1 LSEATQAI
9 ALIQQADVEFYGDA
23 LTSALAEDGDIYIP
37 LAQMCACLQLNLSGQ
52 LQRMRRTEAL
62 RDGLRLITLL
72 AQDGSRRPLVCL
84 RVDLVPGWLAGV
96 TTSKIEDEALRK
108 KLIAYQRDL
117 YKVAWAVF
125 GPMRAEVVPASDV
138 QAIARRMAEISNRM
152 EAIDQAIASL
162 NAMLRDVAAAV
173 DTMKG
178 VNVVVEGLK
187 AELDALRTEMAD
199 LHTRSANAFKITGDR
214 LKHLELRLNPG
225 AHISEEQAARVKEAV
240 TYVANALQ
248 ARGRPRAY
256 AEVWAAFKQHFGL
269 TEYRNLPQNRFA
281 EALEWLNNWGVA
293 VLASPKPVLSP
304 GDKD

>member
-1 LSEATQAI
+1 MSEATQAI
-9 ALIQQADVEFYGDA
+9 ALVQQADVEFYGDA

-37 LAQMCACLQLNLSGQ
+37 LAQVCASLHLNLSGQ
-52 LQRMRRTEAL
+52 LQRIRRTEAL
-62 RDGLRLITLL
+62 MDGLRLITLMS
-72 AQDGSRRPLVCL
+72 QDGSRRPLICL

-138 QAIARRMAEISNRM
+138 QAIAQRMAEISNRM
-152 EAIDQAIASL
+152 EATDQAIASL

-173 DTMKG
+173 GTMKG
-178 VNVVVEGLK
+178 INVVVEGLK

-214 LKHLELRLNPG
+214 LKRLELRLNPG
-225 AHISEEQAARVKEAV
+225 APLSVSSNV
-240 TYVANALQ
+240 TQEKNGFQ
-248 ARGRPRAY
+248 
-256 AEVWAAFKQHFGL
+256 
-269 TEYRNLPQNRFA
+269 RNSR
-281 EALEWLNNWGVA
+281 
-293 VLASPKPVLSP
+293 K
-304 GDKD
+304 K

>member
-1 LSEATQAI
+1 MSEATLAI
-9 ALIQQADVEFYGDA
+9 ALVQQADVEFYGDA

-52 LQRMRRTEAL
+52 LQRIRRTEAL
-62 RDGLRLITLL
+62 IDGLRLITLL
-72 AQDGSRRPLVCL
+72 AQDRSRRPLICL

-96 TTSKIEDEALRK
+96 TTAKIEDEALRK
-108 KLIAYQRDL
+108 KLVAYHRDL

-125 GPMRAEVVPASDV
+125 GPLRAEVVPAGDV

-162 NAMLRDVAAAV
+162 NAMLHNVAAAV

-178 VNVVVEGLK
+178 VNVIVEGLK
-187 AELDALRTEMAD
+187 SELDALRTEMAD

-214 LKHLELRLNPG
+214 LKRLELRLNPG
-225 AHISEEQAARVKEAV
+225 APLSEEQAARVKEAV

-248 ARGRPRAY
+248 ERGRPRAY

-293 VLASPKPVLSP
+293 VLASPKAAPP

>member
-1 LSEATQAI
+1 MPEPTQAI
-9 ALIQQADVEFYGDA
+9 TLIQQADVEFYGDS
-23 LTSALAEDGDIYIP
+23 LTSALAEDGGIYIP
-37 LAQMCACLQLNLSGQ
+37 LVQMCSSLQLNLSGQ
-52 LQRMRRTEAL
+52 LQRIRRTEAL
-62 RDGLRLITLL
+62 MDGLRLITLM

-108 KLIAYQRDL
+108 KLVAYHRDL

-125 GPMRAEVVPASDV
+125 GPLRAEVVPAGDV

-199 LHTRSANAFKITGDR
+199 LNTRSANAFRVTGER
-214 LKHLELRLNPG
+214 LKRLELRLNPG
-225 AHISEEQAARVKEAV
+225 APLSEEQAARVKEAV
-240 TYVANALQ
+240 TYVANALHE
-248 ARGRPRAY
+248 RGRPKAY

-281 EALEWLNNWGVA
+281 EALEWLNKWGVA
-293 VLASPKPVLSP
+293 VLASPKP
-304 GDKD
+304 GR